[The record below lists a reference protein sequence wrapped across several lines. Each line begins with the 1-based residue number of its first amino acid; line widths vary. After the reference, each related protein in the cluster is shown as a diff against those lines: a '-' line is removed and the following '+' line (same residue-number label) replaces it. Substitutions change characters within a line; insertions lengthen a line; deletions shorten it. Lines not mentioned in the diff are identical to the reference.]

1 MSCLY
6 SIDEKLLCGRP
17 FRQLLQNFVMRDG
30 LADHEVSL
38 TCAVQLRTMLRREGA
53 NGNENTQATEA
64 IRFREMGN
72 SGQIIATFGGV
83 DPHCLHCDWTGVAW
97 I

>member
-1 MSCLY
+1 MA
-6 SIDEKLLCGRP
+6 DRG
-17 FRQLLQNFVMRDG
+17 
-30 LADHEVSL
+30 ADHEVSL

-72 SGQIIATFGGV
+72 LGQIIAIFGGV
-83 DPHCLHCDWTGVAW
+83 DPIVFTAIGRELHGFERLVLSHLSHGPFPPQP
-97 I
+97 